1 MGDFNDNNY
10 NITKKTPLTFRING
24 KKLSLKHKLSKRRL
38 KKRLRTCCW
47 KSFSLTGDYILTNNR
62 VKQLKMYIPKYFNSK
77 NPRDLMFSDH
87 KPVLSEIVI

>member
-1 MGDFNDNNY
+1 MTK
-10 NITKKTPLTFRING
+10 ITASI
-24 KKLSLKHKLSKRRL
+24 
-38 KKRLRTCCW
+38 
-47 KSFSLTGDYILTNNR
+47 TGIQGYVPDYILTNNR